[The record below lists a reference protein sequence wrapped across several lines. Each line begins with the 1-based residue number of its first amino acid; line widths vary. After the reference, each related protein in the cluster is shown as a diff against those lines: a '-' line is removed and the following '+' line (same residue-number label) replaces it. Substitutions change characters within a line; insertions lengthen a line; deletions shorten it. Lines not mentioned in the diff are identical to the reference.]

1 MRRLL
6 LLPLLAFPMACR
18 KPAAKPLPNS
28 TAKAETVKSGTAS
41 PEAAKSEAASP
52 EGKSKSEVRE
62 EILVVVNKHIITR
75 RVLNQAV
82 EQQHAAL
89 YRQFAG
95 KELDEKLKD
104 AREKTLQGLVDAFLL
119 EDKGSELGSPVSDEY
134 VRASIDGIKKE
145 NNFATDADLE
155 RALKGSLGI
164 GLPEFMKR
172 QKQQAIQQFV
182 LQREVFSKVAVED
195 NELRA
200 YYEDHKDEYRLP
212 SRFRIRE
219 LVIAKGA
226 TPDDLAEARKK
237 LETIQAG
244 LQSGKPFEELARVH
258 STSPSKATGGD
269 LGWMNKGF
277 LRASI
282 EEAAIR
288 LKPDQVSAPI
298 ETDKDF
304 YLIQLIALED
314 APMKPFAEVKAK
326 ILEKLQEPKA
336 QNAIEQYLAN
346 LRMRANIRYLVP
358 KEQILKG

>member
-1 MRRLL
+1 MRALSPAL
-6 LLPLLAFPMACR
+6 ALALLA
-18 KPAAKPLPNS
+18 PAGLC
-28 TAKAETVKSGTAS
+28 
-41 PEAAKSEAASP
+41 AAP
-52 EGKSKSEVRE
+52 EVRE
-62 EILVVVNKHIITR
+62 EILVIVNSHIITR
-75 RVLNQAV
+75 RDLTQAV

-89 YRQFAG
+89 YRQFSG

-104 AREKTLQGLVDAFLL
+104 AREKTLQGMVDAFLL
-119 EDKGSELGSPVSDEY
+119 EDKGAELGSPITDEY
-134 VRASIDGIKKE
+134 VRASVDGIKKE

-155 RALKGSLGI
+155 RALRSSLGI

-172 QKQQAIQQFV
+172 QKQQATQQFV

-219 LVIAKGA
+219 LVLAKGA
-226 TPDDLAEARKK
+226 TAEDQAEARKK
-237 LETIQAG
+237 LEAIQGELKAG
-244 LQSGKPFEELARVH
+244 KTFEEEAKQY
-258 STSPSKATGGD
+258 STSPSRATGGD

-277 LRASI
+277 LRATI
-282 EEAAIR
+282 EEAAVK
-288 LKPDQVSAPI
+288 LKPGQVSAPI
-298 ETDKDF
+298 ETDKDL

-314 APMKPFAEVKAK
+314 APVKDFAEVKAK

-336 QNAIEQYLAN
+336 QNAIEQYLSN

-358 KEQILKG
+358 KDQILKG

>member
-1 MRRLL
+1 MRAIAPLAVLL
-6 LLPLLAFPMACR
+6 
-18 KPAAKPLPNS
+18 
-28 TAKAETVKSGTAS
+28 
-41 PEAAKSEAASP
+41 AASP
-52 EGKSKSEVRE
+52 ALVAEAKPEVRE
-62 EILVVVNKHIITR
+62 EILVIVNSHIITR
-75 RVLNQAV
+75 RHLTQAV

-104 AREKTLQGLVDAFLL
+104 AREKTLQGLIDAFLL
-119 EDKGSELGSPVSDEY
+119 EDKGAELGSPITDEY
-134 VRASIDGIKKE
+134 VRASLDGIKKE

-155 RALKGSLGI
+155 RAIKGSLGI
-164 GLPEFMKR
+164 SLNDFMKR
-172 QKQQAIQQFV
+172 QKQQATQQFV

-219 LVIAKGA
+219 LVVAKGA
-226 TPDDLAEARKK
+226 TAEAQAEARR
-237 LETIQAG
+237 LVEAIQAEVKA
-244 LQSGKPFEELARVH
+244 GKSFEALARQH

-277 LRASI
+277 LRAAI
-282 EEAAIR
+282 EEAAV
-288 LKPDQVSAPI
+288 KMQPEQVSAPI

-304 YLIQLIALED
+304 YLIQLVGLED

-358 KEQILKG
+358 KDTILKG

>member
-1 MRRLL
+1 LKAL
-6 LLPLLAFPMACR
+6 NPILALALLA
-18 KPAAKPLPNS
+18 PAGLI
-28 TAKAETVKSGTAS
+28 AS
-41 PEAAKSEAASP
+41 A
-52 EGKSKSEVRE
+52 EVRE
-62 EILVVVNKHIITR
+62 EILVIVNNHIITR
-75 RVLNQAV
+75 RDLNQAV

-104 AREKTLQGLVDAFLL
+104 AREKTLQGMLDAYLL
-119 EDKGSELGSPVSDEY
+119 EDKGAELGSPVTDDY

-155 RALKGSLGI
+155 RALRSSLGI

-172 QKQQAIQQFV
+172 QKQQATQQYV

-200 YYEDHKDEYRLP
+200 YYEDHKEEYRLP

-219 LVIAKGA
+219 LVLAKGA
-226 TPDDLAEARKK
+226 TAGEQAEARKK
-237 LETIQAG
+237 LEAIQAE
-244 LQSGKPFEELARVH
+244 LKAGKSFDELARQH
-258 STSPSKATGGD
+258 SVSPSKATGGD

-282 EEAAIR
+282 EDAAVK
-288 LKPDQVSAPI
+288 LKPEQVSAPI
-298 ETDKDF
+298 ETDKDL
-304 YLIQLIALED
+304 YLVQLIALED
-314 APMKPFAEVKAK
+314 APVKDFAEVKPK

-336 QNAIEQYLAN
+336 QNAIEQYLSN

-358 KEQILKG
+358 REQILKG

>member
-1 MRRLL
+1 VKALNQAL
-6 LLPLLAFPMACR
+6 AAVVLLAP
-18 KPAAKPLPNS
+18 S
-28 TAKAETVKSGTAS
+28 TLGATD
-41 PEAAKSEAASP
+41 
-52 EGKSKSEVRE
+52 VRE

-75 RVLNQAV
+75 RSLTQAV

-89 YRQFAG
+89 YRQFSG
-95 KELDEKLKD
+95 KELDEKLKG

-119 EDKGSELGSPVSDEY
+119 EDKGAELGSPITDEY
-134 VRASIDGIKKE
+134 VRASVDGIKKE

-155 RALKGSLGI
+155 RALRSSLGI
-164 GLPEFMKR
+164 GLPEFLKR
-172 QKQQAIQQFV
+172 QKQQSTQQYV

-219 LVIAKGA
+219 LVLAKGA
-226 TPDDLAEARKK
+226 TAEEQAEARKK
-237 LETIQAG
+237 LAEIQDALKAG
-244 LQSGKPFEELARVH
+244 KTFEELAKLN

-282 EEAAIR
+282 EEAAVK
-288 LKPDQVSAPI
+288 LKPEQVSAPI
-298 ETDKDF
+298 ETDKDI
-304 YLIQLIALED
+304 YLVQLIALED
-314 APMKPFAEVKAK
+314 APVKDFTEVRAK

-336 QNAIEQYLAN
+336 QNAIEQYLSN

-358 KEQILKG
+358 KDEILKG

>member
-1 MRRLL
+1 MKLIAPALAVLL
-6 LLPLLAFPMACR
+6 FV
-18 KPAAKPLPNS
+18 PALM
-28 TAKAETVKSGTAS
+28 AETR
-41 PEAAKSEAASP
+41 PD
-52 EGKSKSEVRE
+52 VRE

-75 RVLNQAV
+75 RALTQAV

-89 YRQFAG
+89 YRQFSG

-104 AREKTLQGLVDAFLL
+104 AREKTLQGLVDAYLL
-119 EDKGSELGSPVSDEY
+119 EDKGAELGSPVTDDY
-134 VRASIDGIKKE
+134 VRASLDGIKKE

-155 RALKGSLGI
+155 RAIKGSLGI

-172 QKQQAIQQFV
+172 QKQQATQQFV

-200 YYEDHKDEYRLP
+200 YYEDHKEEYRLP
-212 SRFRIRE
+212 TRFRIRE
-219 LVIAKGA
+219 LVLAKGA
-226 TPDDLAEARKK
+226 TAEDQAEARKQ
-237 LETIQAG
+237 LEAIQAE
-244 LQSGKPFEELARVH
+244 LKSGKSFEELARHH

-282 EEAAIR
+282 EDAATK
-288 LKPDQVSAPI
+288 LKPEQVSAPI
-298 ETDKDF
+298 ETDKDL
-304 YLIQLIALED
+304 YLIQLIAMED
-314 APMKPFAEVKAK
+314 APVTAFAEVKAK
-326 ILEKLQEPKA
+326 IQEKLQEPKA

>member
-1 MRRLL
+1 MKALNSVL
-6 LLPLLAFPMACR
+6 ALAFLA
-18 KPAAKPLPNS
+18 PAGLI
-28 TAKAETVKSGTAS
+28 AS
-41 PEAAKSEAASP
+41 A
-52 EGKSKSEVRE
+52 EVRE
-62 EILVVVNKHIITR
+62 EILVIVNNHIITR
-75 RVLNQAV
+75 RDLNQAV

-104 AREKTLQGLVDAFLL
+104 AREKTLQGMLDAYLL
-119 EDKGSELGSPVSDEY
+119 EDKGAELGSPVTDDY

-155 RALKGSLGI
+155 RALRSSLGI

-172 QKQQAIQQFV
+172 QKQQATQQYV

-200 YYEDHKDEYRLP
+200 YYEDHKEEYRLP

-219 LVIAKGA
+219 LVLAKGA
-226 TPDDLAEARKK
+226 TAEEQAEARKK
-237 LETIQAG
+237 LEAIQAE
-244 LQSGKPFEELARVH
+244 LKAGKSFDELARQH
-258 STSPSKATGGD
+258 SVSPSKATGGD

-282 EEAAIR
+282 EDAAVK
-288 LKPDQVSAPI
+288 LKPEQVSAPI
-298 ETDKDF
+298 ETDKDL
-304 YLIQLIALED
+304 YLVQLIALED
-314 APMKPFAEVKAK
+314 APVKDFAEVKPK

-336 QNAIEQYLAN
+336 QNAIEQYLSN

-358 KEQILKG
+358 REQILKG

>member
-1 MRRLL
+1 
-6 LLPLLAFPMACR
+6 MACK
-18 KPAAKPLPNS
+18 KPAAKPGS
-28 TAKAETVKSGTAS
+28 ASAAAAKPDAGS
-41 PEAAKSEAASP
+41 PEANKDAATTP
-52 EGKSKSEVRE
+52 EGKSKIDVRE

-119 EDKGSELGSPVSDEY
+119 EDKGIELGSPVSDDY

-164 GLPEFMKR
+164 GLPEFVKR

-200 YYEDHKDEYRLP
+200 YYEDHKDEYRLA

-226 TPDDLAEARKK
+226 TAEELAEARKK
-237 LETIQAG
+237 LETIQAE
-244 LQSGKPFEELARVH
+244 LKNGKNFEELARLH

-282 EEAAIR
+282 ENAAMQ
-288 LKPDQVSAPI
+288 LKPEQVAAPI

-314 APMKPFAEVKAK
+314 SPVKSFADVKAK

-358 KEQILKG
+358 KDQIVKG

>member
-1 MRRLL
+1 MKALNPVL
-6 LLPLLAFPMACR
+6 ALALLA
-18 KPAAKPLPNS
+18 PAGLSA
-28 TAKAETVKSGTAS
+28 
-41 PEAAKSEAASP
+41 
-52 EGKSKSEVRE
+52 EVRE
-62 EILVVVNKHIITR
+62 EILVIVNSHIITR
-75 RVLNQAV
+75 RDLTQAV
-82 EQQHAAL
+82 EQQNAAL
-89 YRQFAG
+89 YRQFSG
-95 KELDEKLKD
+95 KELDEKLQT
-104 AREKTLQGLVDAFLL
+104 AREKTLQGMIDAYLL
-119 EDKGSELGSPVSDEY
+119 EDKGDELSSPITDDY

-155 RALKGSLGI
+155 RALKTSLGI

-172 QKQQAIQQFV
+172 QKQQATQQYV

-219 LVIAKGA
+219 LVLAKGA
-226 TPDDLAEARKK
+226 TPEEQAATRAKLAE
-237 LETIQAG
+237 IQAA
-244 LQSGKPFEELARVH
+244 LKAGKSFEELARQNSV
-258 STSPSKATGGD
+258 SPSKATGGD

-282 EEAAIR
+282 EDAAVK
-288 LKPDQVSAPI
+288 LKPEQVSAPI
-298 ETDKDF
+298 ETDKDI

-314 APMKPFAEVKAK
+314 APVKDFAEVKAK

>member
-1 MRRLL
+1 MFAPALAVLL
-6 LLPLLAFPMACR
+6 CLPALQ
-18 KPAAKPLPNS
+18 
-28 TAKAETVKSGTAS
+28 AETK
-41 PEAAKSEAASP
+41 PD
-52 EGKSKSEVRE
+52 VRE

-75 RVLNQAV
+75 RALTQAV

-89 YRQFAG
+89 YRQFSG
-95 KELDEKLKD
+95 KELDEKLMN
-104 AREKTLQGLVDAFLL
+104 AREKTLQGLVDAYLL
-119 EDKGSELGSPVSDEY
+119 EDKGSELGSPVTDEY
-134 VRASIDGIKKE
+134 VRASLDGIKKE

-155 RALKGSLGI
+155 RAIKGSLGI
-164 GLPEFMKR
+164 GLNEFKKR
-172 QKQQAIQQFV
+172 QKQQATQQFV

-219 LVIAKGA
+219 LVLAKGA
-226 TPDDLAEARKK
+226 TAEDQAEARKT
-237 LETIQAG
+237 LETVQTELKG
-244 LQSGKPFEELARVH
+244 GKSFEELARHH

-277 LRASI
+277 LRAAI
-282 EEAAIR
+282 EDAAVK
-288 LKPDQVSAPI
+288 LKPEQVSAPI
-298 ETDKDF
+298 ETDKDI

-314 APMKPFAEVKAK
+314 APVTSFAEVKAK

-336 QNAIEQYLAN
+336 QNAIEQYLAS
-346 LRMRANIRYLVP
+346 LRMRANIRYLIP

>member
-1 MRRLL
+1 MKALNPVL
-6 LLPLLAFPMACR
+6 ALALLA
-18 KPAAKPLPNS
+18 PAGLSA
-28 TAKAETVKSGTAS
+28 
-41 PEAAKSEAASP
+41 
-52 EGKSKSEVRE
+52 EVRE
-62 EILVVVNKHIITR
+62 EILVIVNSHIITR
-75 RVLNQAV
+75 RDLTQAV
-82 EQQHAAL
+82 EQQNAAL
-89 YRQFAG
+89 YRQFSG
-95 KELDEKLKD
+95 KELDEKLQT
-104 AREKTLQGLVDAFLL
+104 AREKTLQGMIDAYLL
-119 EDKGSELGSPVSDEY
+119 EDKGDELGSPITDDY

-155 RALKGSLGI
+155 RALKTSLGI

-172 QKQQAIQQFV
+172 QKQQATQQYV

-219 LVIAKGA
+219 LVLAKGA
-226 TPDDLAEARKK
+226 TPEEQAATRAKLAE
-237 LETIQAG
+237 IQAA
-244 LQSGKPFEELARVH
+244 LKAGKSFEELARQNSV
-258 STSPSKATGGD
+258 SPSKATGGD

-282 EEAAIR
+282 EDAAVK
-288 LKPDQVSAPI
+288 LKPEQVSAPI
-298 ETDKDF
+298 ETDKDI

-314 APMKPFAEVKAK
+314 APVKDFAEVKAK

>member
-1 MRRLL
+1 MKALSPIL
-6 LLPLLAFPMACR
+6 ALALLA
-18 KPAAKPLPNS
+18 PAGL
-28 TAKAETVKSGTAS
+28 TA
-41 PEAAKSEAASP
+41 
-52 EGKSKSEVRE
+52 EVRE
-62 EILVVVNKHIITR
+62 EILVIVNSHIITR
-75 RVLNQAV
+75 HDLTQAV

-89 YRQFAG
+89 YRQFSG

-104 AREKTLQGLVDAFLL
+104 AREKTLQGMVDAYLL
-119 EDKGSELGSPVSDEY
+119 EDKGAELGSPVTDDY

-155 RALKGSLGI
+155 RALRSSLGI

-172 QKQQAIQQFV
+172 QKQQATQQYV

-200 YYEDHKDEYRLP
+200 YYEDHKEEYRLP
-212 SRFRIRE
+212 FRFRLRE
-219 LVIAKGA
+219 LVLAKGA
-226 TPDDLAEARKK
+226 TPEEQVEARKK
-237 LETIQAG
+237 LEAIQAE
-244 LQSGKPFEELARVH
+244 LKAGKSFEELAKQNSV
-258 STSPSKATGGD
+258 SPSKATGGD

-282 EEAAIR
+282 EDAAVK
-288 LKPDQVSAPI
+288 LKPGEVSAPI
-298 ETDKDF
+298 ETDKDL

-314 APMKPFAEVKAK
+314 APVKDFAEVKAK

-336 QNAIEQYLAN
+336 QNAIEQYLSN

-358 KEQILKG
+358 KEQIVKG

>member
-1 MRRLL
+1 MKALNPIL
-6 LLPLLAFPMACR
+6 ALALLA
-18 KPAAKPLPNS
+18 PAGL
-28 TAKAETVKSGTAS
+28 TA
-41 PEAAKSEAASP
+41 
-52 EGKSKSEVRE
+52 EVRE
-62 EILVVVNKHIITR
+62 EILVIVNNHIITR
-75 RVLNQAV
+75 RDLTQAV

-89 YRQFAG
+89 YRQFSG

-104 AREKTLQGLVDAFLL
+104 AREKTLQGMVDAYLL
-119 EDKGSELGSPVSDEY
+119 EDKGAELGSPITDDY

-155 RALKGSLGI
+155 RALRSSLGI

-172 QKQQAIQQFV
+172 QKQQATQQYV

-200 YYEDHKDEYRLP
+200 YYEDHKEEYRLP

-219 LVIAKGA
+219 LVLAKGA
-226 TPDDLAEARKK
+226 TPEEQTEARKK
-237 LETIQAG
+237 LEAIQAE
-244 LQSGKPFEELARVH
+244 LKAGKSFEELAKQNSV
-258 STSPSKATGGD
+258 SPSKATGGD

-282 EEAAIR
+282 EDAAVK
-288 LKPDQVSAPI
+288 LKPEQVSAPI
-298 ETDKDF
+298 ETDKDL

-314 APMKPFAEVKAK
+314 APVKDFAEVKAK

-336 QNAIEQYLAN
+336 QNAIEQYLSN

-358 KEQILKG
+358 KDQILKG

>member
-1 MRRLL
+1 MRALAPVL
-6 LLPLLAFPMACR
+6 ALALLA
-18 KPAAKPLPNS
+18 PAGLRA
-28 TAKAETVKSGTAS
+28 
-41 PEAAKSEAASP
+41 
-52 EGKSKSEVRE
+52 EVRE
-62 EILVVVNKHIITR
+62 EILVIVNSHIITR
-75 RVLNQAV
+75 RDLTQAV

-89 YRQFAG
+89 YRQFSG

-104 AREKTLQGLVDAFLL
+104 AREKTLQGMVDAYLL
-119 EDKGSELGSPVSDEY
+119 EDKGAELGSPVTDEY
-134 VRASIDGIKKE
+134 VRSSIDGIKKE

-155 RALKGSLGI
+155 RALRGSLGI

-172 QKQQAIQQFV
+172 QKQQATQQFV

-200 YYEDHKDEYRLP
+200 YYEDHKEEYRLP

-219 LVIAKGA
+219 LVLAKGA
-226 TPDDLAEARKK
+226 TPEEQAEARKK
-237 LETIQAG
+237 LEAIQAE
-244 LQSGKPFEELARVH
+244 LKAGKSFEELARQN

-282 EEAAIR
+282 EDAAVK
-288 LKPDQVSAPI
+288 LKPEQVSAPI
-298 ETDKDF
+298 ETDKDL

-314 APMKPFAEVKAK
+314 APVKDFSEVKAK

-336 QNAIEQYLAN
+336 QNAIEQYLSG

-358 KEQILKG
+358 KDTILKG

>member
-1 MRRLL
+1 MKALNPIL
-6 LLPLLAFPMACR
+6 ALALLA
-18 KPAAKPLPNS
+18 PAGL
-28 TAKAETVKSGTAS
+28 TA
-41 PEAAKSEAASP
+41 
-52 EGKSKSEVRE
+52 EVRE
-62 EILVVVNKHIITR
+62 EILVIVNSHIITR
-75 RVLNQAV
+75 RDLTQAV
-82 EQQHAAL
+82 EQQNAAL
-89 YRQFAG
+89 YRQFSG
-95 KELDEKLKD
+95 KELDEKLKT
-104 AREKTLQGLVDAFLL
+104 AREKTLQGMIDAYLL
-119 EDKGSELGSPVSDEY
+119 EDKGDELGSPITDDY
-134 VRASIDGIKKE
+134 VRSSIDGIKKE

-155 RALKGSLGI
+155 RALKTSLGI

-172 QKQQAIQQFV
+172 QKQQATQQYV

-219 LVIAKGA
+219 LVLAKGA
-226 TPDDLAEARKK
+226 TPEEQAATRAKLAE
-237 LETIQAG
+237 IQAA
-244 LQSGKPFEELARVH
+244 LKAGKSFEELARQNSV
-258 STSPSKATGGD
+258 SPSKATGGD

-282 EEAAIR
+282 EDAAVK
-288 LKPDQVSAPI
+288 LKPEQVSAPI
-298 ETDKDF
+298 ETDKDI

-314 APMKPFAEVKAK
+314 APVKDFAEVKAK

>member
-1 MRRLL
+1 MRTLFLVPLL
-6 LLPLLAFPMACR
+6 LAVPMACR
-18 KPAAKPLPNS
+18 KPAVKPS
-28 TAKAETVKSGTAS
+28 AKAEAKVETK
-41 PEAAKSEAASP
+41 PEANVEIAPVPKSD
-52 EGKSKSEVRE
+52 GKPEVRE

-75 RVLNQAV
+75 RSLGQAV

-89 YRQFAG
+89 YRQFSG
-95 KELDEKLKD
+95 KELDEKLRD
-104 AREKTLQGLVDAFLL
+104 AREKTLSGLVDAFLL
-119 EDKGSELGSPVSDEY
+119 EDKGAELGSPVTDEY

-172 QKQQAIQQFV
+172 QKQQAVQQFV

-226 TPDDLAEARKK
+226 TPEELAEARKK
-237 LETIQAG
+237 VETIQADLKG
-244 LQSGKPFEELARVH
+244 GKSFEELARLH

-269 LGWMNKGF
+269 LGWMNLGF

-282 EEAAIR
+282 EGAA
-288 LKPDQVSAPI
+288 LKMKPEEVSGPI
-298 ETDKDF
+298 ETDKDI
-304 YLIQLIALED
+304 YLIQLISLED
-314 APMKPFAEVKAK
+314 APVKAFADVKAK

-358 KEQILKG
+358 KGEILKG

>member
-1 MRRLL
+1 MKALNPVL
-6 LLPLLAFPMACR
+6 ALALLA
-18 KPAAKPLPNS
+18 PAGLRA
-28 TAKAETVKSGTAS
+28 
-41 PEAAKSEAASP
+41 
-52 EGKSKSEVRE
+52 EVRE
-62 EILVVVNKHIITR
+62 EILVIVNSHIITR
-75 RVLNQAV
+75 RDLTQAV
-82 EQQHAAL
+82 EQQNAAL
-89 YRQFAG
+89 YRQFSG
-95 KELDEKLKD
+95 KELDEKLQT
-104 AREKTLQGLVDAFLL
+104 AREKTLQGMIDAYLL
-119 EDKGSELGSPVSDEY
+119 EDKGDELGSPITDDY

-155 RALKGSLGI
+155 RALKTSLGI

-172 QKQQAIQQFV
+172 QKQQATQQYV

-219 LVIAKGA
+219 LVLAKGA
-226 TPDDLAEARKK
+226 TPEELAATRAKLAE
-237 LETIQAG
+237 IQAA
-244 LQSGKPFEELARVH
+244 LKAGKSFEELARQNSV
-258 STSPSKATGGD
+258 SPSKATGGD

-282 EEAAIR
+282 EEAAVK
-288 LKPDQVSAPI
+288 LKPEQVSAPI
-298 ETDKDF
+298 ETDKDI

-314 APMKPFAEVKAK
+314 APVKDFAEVKAK

>member
-1 MRRLL
+1 MKLIAPALL
-6 LLPLLAFPMACR
+6 LLLTAPMLLAET
-18 KPAAKPLPNS
+18 KP
-28 TAKAETVKSGTAS
+28 
-41 PEAAKSEAASP
+41 
-52 EGKSKSEVRE
+52 EVRE
-62 EILVVVNKHIITR
+62 EILVVVNRHIITR
-75 RVLNQAV
+75 RSLTQAV

-89 YRQFAG
+89 YRQFSG

-119 EDKGSELGSPVSDEY
+119 EDKGDELGSPISEDY

-164 GLPEFMKR
+164 NLTEFMKR
-172 QKQQAIQQFV
+172 QKQQATQQFV

-200 YYEDHKDEYRLP
+200 YYEDHKDEYRMP

-226 TPDDLAEARKK
+226 TAAEQAEARKK
-237 LETIQAG
+237 LDEVQAE
-244 LQSGKPFEELARVH
+244 LKAGKTFEELARQH

-269 LGWMNKGF
+269 LGWMNKGL

-282 EEAAIR
+282 EEAAVK
-288 LKPDQVSAPI
+288 LKPEQVSAPI
-298 ETDKDF
+298 ETDKDL
-304 YLIQLIALED
+304 YLIQLIELED
-314 APMKPFAEVKAK
+314 APVKSFAEVKAK

-336 QNAIEQYLAN
+336 QNAIEQYLSS
-346 LRMRANIRYLVP
+346 LRMRANVRYLVP
-358 KEQILKG
+358 REVILKG

>member
-1 MRRLL
+1 MRSLAPVLALL
-6 LLPLLAFPMACR
+6 LCAPALLAET
-18 KPAAKPLPNS
+18 KPD
-28 TAKAETVKSGTAS
+28 
-41 PEAAKSEAASP
+41 
-52 EGKSKSEVRE
+52 VRE

-75 RVLNQAV
+75 RALSQAV

-89 YRQFAG
+89 YRQFSG
-95 KELDEKLKD
+95 KELDAKLVD
-104 AREKTLQGLVDAFLL
+104 AREKTLQGLVDAYLL
-119 EDKGSELGSPVSDEY
+119 EDKGAELGSPVSDDY

-164 GLPEFMKR
+164 GLPEFVKR
-172 QKQQAIQQFV
+172 QKQQATQQFV

-200 YYEDHKDEYRLP
+200 YYEDHKDEYRMP

-219 LVIAKGA
+219 LVLAKGA
-226 TPDDLAEARKK
+226 TAEEQATARK
-237 LETIQAG
+237 LLATIQTDLKAG
-244 LQSGKPFEELARVH
+244 KAFDELARQH

-282 EEAAIR
+282 EDAAIK
-288 LKPDQVSAPI
+288 LKPEQVSEPI
-298 ETDKDF
+298 ETDKDL
-304 YLIQLIALED
+304 YLVQLMALED
-314 APMKPFAEVKAK
+314 APMKAFADVKAK

-336 QNAIEQYLAN
+336 QNAIEQYLSN
-346 LRMRANIRYLVP
+346 LRMRANIRYLVA
-358 KEQILKG
+358 KDQILKG

>member
-1 MRRLL
+1 MKALNPVL
-6 LLPLLAFPMACR
+6 ALALLA
-18 KPAAKPLPNS
+18 PAGL
-28 TAKAETVKSGTAS
+28 TA
-41 PEAAKSEAASP
+41 
-52 EGKSKSEVRE
+52 EVRE
-62 EILVVVNKHIITR
+62 EILVIVNSHIITR
-75 RVLNQAV
+75 RDLTQAV
-82 EQQHAAL
+82 EQQNAAL
-89 YRQFAG
+89 YRQFSG
-95 KELDEKLKD
+95 KELDEKLQT
-104 AREKTLQGLVDAFLL
+104 AREKTLQGMIDAYLL
-119 EDKGSELGSPVSDEY
+119 EDKGDELGSPITDDY

-155 RALKGSLGI
+155 RALKTSLGI

-172 QKQQAIQQFV
+172 QKQQATQQYV

-219 LVIAKGA
+219 LVLAKGA
-226 TPDDLAEARKK
+226 TPEEQAATRAK
-237 LETIQAG
+237 LTEIQAA
-244 LQSGKPFEELARVH
+244 LKAGKSFEELARQNSV
-258 STSPSKATGGD
+258 SPSKATGGD

-282 EEAAIR
+282 EDAAVK
-288 LKPDQVSAPI
+288 LKPEQVSAPI
-298 ETDKDF
+298 ETDKDI

-314 APMKPFAEVKAK
+314 APVKDFAEVKAK

>member
-1 MRRLL
+1 VKALNPMLAAA
-6 LLPLLAFPMACR
+6 LLAPMA
-18 KPAAKPLPNS
+18 L
-28 TAKAETVKSGTAS
+28 TATD
-41 PEAAKSEAASP
+41 
-52 EGKSKSEVRE
+52 VRE
-62 EILVVVNKHIITR
+62 EILVIVNNHIITR
-75 RVLNQAV
+75 RSLTQAV

-89 YRQFAG
+89 YRQFSG

-119 EDKGSELGSPVSDEY
+119 EDKGAELGSPITDDY

-164 GLPEFMKR
+164 GLPEFTKR
-172 QKQQAIQQFV
+172 QKQQATQQFV

-219 LVIAKGA
+219 LVLAKGA
-226 TPDDLAEARKK
+226 TAEEQAEARKK
-237 LETIQAG
+237 LEAIQAELKG
-244 LQSGKPFEELARVH
+244 GKSFEELARQH

-282 EEAAIR
+282 EDAAVK
-288 LKPDQVSAPI
+288 LKPEQVSAPI
-298 ETDKDF
+298 ETDKDL
-304 YLIQLIALED
+304 YLIQLVALED
-314 APMKPFAEVKAK
+314 APVKAFAEVREK
-326 ILEKLQEPKA
+326 IVEKLQEPKA
-336 QNAIEQYLAN
+336 QNAIEQYLAG

-358 KEQILKG
+358 KDQILKG